1 MAEVLP
7 FPTPNTDSNPT
18 PGTTPNPSV
27 GTPTNP
33 GAPDLSHLEI
43 GVPTD
48 AQARQSA
55 LDTRASWIVEA
66 PAGSGKTGLLMQR
79 YLKLLSEPEVA
90 QPEEVLAITFTR
102 KATAELRARILHEL
116 ESAWAEKPLA
126 DPTNTFAANTR
137 EFAQAALLRDTQLG
151 WQLLENP
158 HRLRIRTI
166 DSVCTEIANSLPLL
180 SGSGAGRSPV
190 EDADP
195 LYLLAARRTLLQLG
209 GSDASL
215 HNALR
220 TVLLHRDASL
230 PDCERLLA
238 RMLAAR
244 EQWAELVPLDRAS
257 LTDDTLENEVR
268 PRLERSLEA
277 IVCSGL
283 TRAVNALPA
292 PALHELTQLAQRLSI
307 EPGYKGADSPIA
319 FCSNRNEPPEARAEH
334 LNHWIALIDLLLTKD
349 GSWRRGFAVNH
360 IGFTAPKPAKQQL
373 ETLIADL
380 STDPIRE
387 ALCSVRD
394 LPPARYPDE
403 QWHVAKALFRLL
415 LHALAELKVLFAER
429 SECDFAEYALAAR
442 EALRTDTGAAD
453 LATASGATLR
463 HLLVDEM
470 QDTSSSQY
478 ELIHLLTSS
487 WDGHSQTLF
496 LVGDPKQ
503 SIYLFRQARVE
514 RFLRTMRE
522 ARLGE
527 VPLGVL
533 QLTSNFRSQ
542 ATLVKS
548 FNTDFSLIF
557 PNTLNAASGEA
568 IDVPFVAATPT
579 RLASTIQESTNHE
592 STNHEPGCPR
602 SLALGDR
609 GSHDAIHWHTKTI
622 ETAPHPDATPNLE
635 SQISNLPRSQQEA
648 HEIRTII
655 ERWHDTPLPTG
666 RTTPWKIAV
675 LARARKHLAPILAE
689 FQRTDGVAPIP
700 YRAVKVEA
708 LGDRSEVLDVLALT
722 RALLHPADRVAW
734 LAVLHAPWCGL
745 GIADLLTLTGE
756 ASTENNRLTIPTLV
770 ETRAHHLSPEGQTLL
785 HRAWPTL
792 QTAAAERGRSNLT
805 ILVARTWRSLGGDAT
820 LTPDQ
825 LTNVEHFFSLLRSL
839 EQPGA
844 WVDLPGLQQK
854 LDRLFAE
861 STASSNAVDLMTI
874 HTAKGLEWDV
884 VLVPALEKKGQSSR
898 SDLLNWLELDEDSD
912 PETVSSVVLAPI
924 YGKGSDPDKLYT
936 WLNKVRNAREA
947 AERKRLYYVACT
959 RAREELHLF
968 ATCKR
973 DASGELKPAPG
984 TLLQSCWPAAAQHF
998 EASPSTV
1005 TDQLQRSVFDEN
1017 EAEADAPS
1025 YEYPLALA
1033 ASAQPVSRPLIHRL
1047 PLAFNPLQRFTEAA
1061 ANALPYLPASSL
1073 KQSPTF
1079 DRPEGSFAVRAFGN
1093 VVHRYLQLLSDRLT
1107 TSPSH
1112 QLLTELP
1119 TWEPRLLASLRGEGL
1134 SPTQYQREA
1143 SRALAA
1149 LTSALNDPTGLWI
1162 LSPQPS
1168 ATTERTLTS
1177 ATALTLRVDRTFLA
1191 AASPLTTGDTHL
1203 WIVDFKTTEQGSRTA
1218 AQFESDERSKYTAQL
1233 ESYATAQRTLDPTPR
1248 PIILALYYPLIP
1260 HLIHWPAPGTSTP
1273 Q

>member
-1 MAEVLP
+1 MANILP
-7 FPTPNTDSNPT
+7 FPTSAPTSEINTNS
-18 PGTTPNPSV
+18 S
-27 GTPTNP
+27 
-33 GAPDLSHLEI
+33 APDLSHLDI

-48 AQARQSA
+48 APARQQA

-79 YLKLLSEPEVA
+79 YLKLLAEPEVA

-116 ESAWAEKPLA
+116 EFAWADKPLA
-126 DPTNTFAANTR
+126 DPTNAFAAATR
-137 EFAQAALLRDTQLG
+137 EFAQAALLRDNQLG

-180 SGSGAGRSPV
+180 SGSGAGRTPV

-209 GSDASL
+209 GSDTSL

-220 TVLLHRDASL
+220 TVLLHRDASF
-230 PDCERLLA
+230 PDCERLLT
-238 RMLAAR
+238 RMLATR

-257 LTDDTLENEVR
+257 LTDDILENEVR
-268 PRLERSLEA
+268 PRLERSLET

-292 PALHELTQLAQRLSI
+292 PALQELTQLAQRLSI
-307 EPGYKGADSPIA
+307 EPGYKGAESPIA
-319 FCSNRNEPPEARAEH
+319 FCTSRNEPPESRVEH

-373 ETLIADL
+373 EILIADL
-380 STDPIRE
+380 STDSIRD

-429 SECDFAEYALAAR
+429 SECDFVEYALAAR
-442 EALRTDTGAAD
+442 EALHTDTGAAD

-478 ELIHLLTSS
+478 ELIHLLTRS

-522 ARLGE
+522 ACLGE

-542 ATLVKS
+542 AALVES
-548 FNTDFSLIF
+548 FNADFGLIF
-557 PNTLNAASGEA
+557 PSTLNAASGEA

-579 RLASTIQESTNHE
+579 RSTSAAS
-592 STNHEPGCPR
+592 
-602 SLALGDR
+602 
-609 GSHDAIHWHTKTI
+609 AIVWHT
-622 ETAPHPDATPNLE
+622 EVLSNPQAPTNQPVVASHSPNSVIPIAVEKPASPSAPGNSAGTLG
-635 SQISNLPRSQQEA
+635 QEA
-648 HEIRTII
+648 RTIRNI
-655 ERWHDTPLPTG
+655 VEHWQGKELPDNRKRNGDTPEK
-666 RTTPWKIAV
+666 PWKIAV
-675 LARARKHLAPILAE
+675 LARTRKHLAPILAE
-689 FQRTDGVAPIP
+689 FQRSDDVVPIP
-700 YRAVKVEA
+700 YRAVNVEA

-745 GIADLLTLTGE
+745 GLADLLALTGE
-756 ASTENNRLTIPTLV
+756 ASTENNRLIISALA
-770 ETRAHHLSPEGQTLL
+770 EARAQYLSPEGQMLL

-805 ILVARTWRSLGGDAT
+805 TLVARTWRSLGGDST
-820 LTPDQ
+820 LTADQ

-844 WVDLPGLQQK
+844 WVDLPTLQQK

-861 STASSNAVDLMTI
+861 STASPNAVDLMTI

-898 SDLLNWLELDEDSD
+898 SDLLNWLELDEDSAD
-912 PETVSSVVLAPI
+912 DTVSSVVLAPI

-984 TLLQSCWPAAAQHF
+984 TLLQSCWPAAARHF
-998 EASPSTV
+998 EPATST
-1005 TDQLQRSVFDEN
+1005 TADQLRRSIFDEHEG
-1017 EAEADAPS
+1017 EAAEPA
-1025 YEYPLALA
+1025 YEQTLALA
-1033 ASAQPVSRPLIHRL
+1033 ASAQPASKPLIHRL
-1047 PLAFNPLQRFTEAA
+1047 PLTFNPLQRFTEAA
-1061 ANALPYLPASSL
+1061 ANALPYLPTSAL

-1093 VVHRYLQLLSDRLT
+1093 VVHRYLQLLSNRLT
-1107 TSPSH
+1107 TTPSH
-1112 QLLTELP
+1112 QLLAELP

-1134 SPTQYQREA
+1134 SPTQCQREA

-1149 LTSALNDPTGLWI
+1149 LTSALNDSTGLWI

-1177 ATALTLRVDRTFLA
+1177 VTAPTLRVDRTFLA
-1191 AASPLTTGDTHL
+1191 AASPLTAGDTHL
-1203 WIVDFKTTEQGSRTA
+1203 WIVDFKTTEQGSRTSA
-1218 AQFESDERSKYTAQL
+1218 KFESDERSKYTAQL
-1233 ESYATAQRTLDPTPR
+1233 ESYATAQRTLNPTTR

-1260 HLIHWPAPGTSTP
+1260 RLIHWPAATP
-1273 Q
+1273 